1 MSCMSVRLRGSR
13 AVWTPSATWT
23 SVCLSVCLSLSDVR
37 LREMWNESVPIQ
49 LAQCRLNHALDIS
62 TDII

>member
-1 MSCMSVRLRGSR
+1 MHECASARQSR
-13 AVWTPSATWT
+13 RVDTIRYLD
-23 SVCLSVCLSLSDVR
+23 VCLSVCLSLSDVR